1 MIVTELLGSMND
13 EAGRALVGR
22 RHVERVVLADED
34 LSKRIQRVRT
44 DHDREIG
51 LRLPRGSA
59 DLGDG
64 DILAVEGEEADGTTR
79 FVIDADGERRT
90 YRTAISSDKSGT
102 RTVWVDSPDG
112 TFALKE
118 APHVSLRSSA
128 AASAG
133 GGITSPMPGA
143 VIAVQVAADQVVAV
157 GDELVLLESMKMEIP
172 VLSERSGR
180 VAEVKVAPG
189 DVVQEGDSLVVLSD

>member
-64 DILAVEGEEADGTTR
+64 DILAVEGEEADGNA
-79 FVIDADGERRT
+79 V
-90 YRTAISSDKSGT
+90 
-102 RTVWVDSPDG
+102 V
-112 TFALKE
+112 
-118 APHVSLRSSA
+118 VSLLP
-128 AASAG
+128 
-133 GGITSPMPGA
+133 T
-143 VIAVQVAADQVVAV
+143 D
-157 GDELVLLESMKMEIP
+157 VLA
-172 VLSERSGR
+172 R
-180 VAEVKVAPG
+180 VAETARCA
-189 DVVQEGDSLVVLSD
+189 